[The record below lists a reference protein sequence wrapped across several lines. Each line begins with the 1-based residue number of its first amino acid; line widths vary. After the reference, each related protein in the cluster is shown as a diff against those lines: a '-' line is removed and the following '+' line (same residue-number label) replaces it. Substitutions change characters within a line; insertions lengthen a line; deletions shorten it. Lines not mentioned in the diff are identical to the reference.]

1 MLIDEGDCGMNQLK
15 NQEIETNKMNMPGI
29 LDAAALSRIL
39 PFSEATIRADISRRP
54 HLLPPFIKVGTRTVW
69 LRETVLQW
77 LKDKERTFTPPPQLP
92 SKRRGAPT
100 KAERL
105 AKAARKDK

>member
-1 MLIDEGDCGMNQLK
+1 MDNSEL
-15 NQEIETNKMNMPGI
+15 
-29 LDAAALSRIL
+29 LDIVALARIL
-39 PFSEATIRADISRRP
+39 PFSEATIRADVSRRP

-69 LRETVLQW
+69 LRETVFQW
-77 LKDKERTFTPPPQLP
+77 LKNGERTFPFPAPPPQLP

-105 AKAARKDK
+105 AKRQAVKNVTGNDS